1 MPQHIGVQKHSVTIR
16 GHRTSLSLEPV
27 FWEALKEEAAQQNI
41 PLAKLIADLDDARIA
56 RKDGLNLSSAI
67 RVYLFEKARKP
78 AG

>member
-1 MPQHIGVQKHSVTIR
+1 MPQHVGVQKHSVTIR

-27 FWEALKEEAAQQNI
+27 FWDALKAEAQERAI

-56 RKDGLNLSSAI
+56 RKDGLNLSSAL

-78 AG
+78 ST

>member
-1 MPQHIGVQKHSVTIR
+1 MPGLAGVQKHSVTIR

-27 FWEALKEEAAQQNI
+27 FWDALKTEALLQKR